1 MEEGPLYTDSSKYLC
16 NWMPPSANAIGP
28 ENLAALPAAFPRD
41 RGEQRTDIKG
51 PVVASRNPLIRS
63 EAASH
68 KLIT

>member
-1 MEEGPLYTDSSKYLC
+1 
-16 NWMPPSANAIGP
+16 MPPSANAIGP